1 MKPLAYLTL
10 LALSAAL
17 VGALPVQ
24 AEQPS
29 DSSPFAKLEADFA
42 SWQTEDT
49 AWSDYGSKDEGYGD
63 AGCGD
68 VGCGDVGCGDMGC
81 GGCRTSGIIAGVEM
95 PLLQAHYGACSLDMA
110 SQGLAMPQLTPSF
123 NHEATPRFWL
133 GLKSCDGLAMRL
145 RYWQYDHS
153 ASAVDVPNQ
162 YYVAMGL
169 EAENLDFEIAQ
180 TGHFCNWD
188 FEIAGGA
195 RWAKIADAIYLDDD
209 GDWAAWAREF
219 EGGGPMFAVAVRR
232 QLGIGN
238 LALVGNFR
246 ASLIYGDTD
255 LALSYDFDEDADD
268 ITAGVGDHLVE
279 IYEIQ
284 VGAEWSRMMCGGY
297 RVAGRV
303 VLEAQAWE
311 LAPGPGPLGLFDT
324 NIGFV
329 GPSFALAIER

>member
-1 MKPLAYLTL
+1 MKPLAYLAV
-10 LALSAAL
+10 LAISAAL

-29 DSSPFAKLEADFA
+29 DSNPFAKLEADFA

-49 AWSDYGSKDEGYGD
+49 AWSDYGLDSDGG
-63 AGCGD
+63 
-68 VGCGDVGCGDMGC
+68 VGCGDVGCDDVGC
-81 GGCRTSGIIAGVEM
+81 GGGCQGCRSSGIIAGVEM
-95 PLLQAHYGACSLDMA
+95 PLLQAHYGACSLDLPD
-110 SQGLAMPQLTPSF
+110 QGLLLPQFTPTF
-123 NHEATPRFWL
+123 DHETTPRFWL
-133 GLKSCDGLAMRL
+133 GLKSCDGLALRI

-153 ASAVDVPNQ
+153 ASAVDAGPP
-162 YYVAMGL
+162 YVVEAGL
-169 EAENLDFEIAQ
+169 QAADLDFEVAQ
-180 TGHFCNWD
+180 SGYFCNWE

-195 RWAKIADAIYLDDD
+195 RWAKIADDLDINDRGNLASWNRD
-209 GDWAAWAREF
+209 F

-232 QLGIGN
+232 QLGIGG

-246 ASLIYGDTD
+246 ASLIYGDTY
-255 LALSYDFDEDADD
+255 LALSDDVLDVTEDIRA
-268 ITAGVGDHLVE
+268 TVNDHLVE

-284 VGAEWSRMMCGGY
+284 VGAEWSKVTCSGY

-303 VLEAQAWE
+303 VLEGQAWE

-329 GPSFALAIER
+329 GPSFSLAIER